1 MGGIF
6 RRSSKAMN
14 VREDTLDAGDKSAR
28 VREMFAEIAPRYD
41 LLNHVLSLNIDKRWR
56 RFVIRK
62 VASRLR
68 APGSK
73 ALDLCCGTAELS
85 MELGALAPT
94 FGVDFC
100 HPMLALGLRKL
111 RGRTLPV
118 ELVEG
123 DALQCP
129 MADESFNVVSMA
141 FGLRNL
147 EDIGDGLREVYRL
160 LKPGGCAAVLEF
172 SHPQIPVFRSLFHFY
187 FTRVL
192 PRVGNAVSGSSFAY
206 RYLPESVL
214 TFPDQNVLADRMRA
228 VGFSSVRYYNLAGGI
243 AALHMGEKDAR
254 KEEEPGKECV

>member
-1 MGGIF
+1 MQANVDDLGTSG
-6 RRSSKAMN
+6 KA
-14 VREDTLDAGDKSAR
+14 AR
-28 VREMFAEIAPRYD
+28 VRQMFAEIAPRYD

-62 VASRLR
+62 VAERLQT
-68 APGSK
+68 PGSK
-73 ALDLCCGTAELS
+73 ALDLCCGTADLS
-85 MELGALAPT
+85 IELGAFAPT
-94 FGVDFC
+94 VGVDFC
-100 HPMLALGLRKL
+100 HPMLTLGLTKL
-111 RGRTLPV
+111 RGGTLPV

-123 DALQCP
+123 DALRCP
-129 MADESFNVVSMA
+129 MADESFDVVSMA

-147 EDIGDGLREVYRL
+147 ENIGDGLREVYRL

-192 PRVGNAVSGSSFAY
+192 PYIGNVVSGSSFAY

-214 TFPDQNVLADRMRA
+214 TFPDQDTLADRMRA

-243 AALHMGEKDAR
+243 AALHVGDK
-254 KEEEPGKECV
+254 

>member
-1 MGGIF
+1 MQVSVDDVGASG
-6 RRSSKAMN
+6 KA
-14 VREDTLDAGDKSAR
+14 AR

-41 LLNHVLSLNIDKRWR
+41 LLNHVLSFNIDKRWR
-56 RFVIRK
+56 RFVISK
-62 VASRLR
+62 VAKRLQ

-73 ALDLCCGTAELS
+73 ALDLCCGTAELTV
-85 MELGALAPT
+85 ELAALAPT
-94 FGVDFC
+94 VGVDFC
-100 HPMLALGLRKL
+100 HPMLTLGRTKL
-111 RGRTLPV
+111 RGGTLPV

-129 MADESFNVVSMA
+129 MADDSFDVVSMA

-147 EDIGDGLREVYRL
+147 ENIGDGLREVYRL

-172 SHPQIPVFRSLFHFY
+172 SRPQMPIFRSLFHFY

-192 PRVGNAVSGSSFAY
+192 PRIGNAVSGSSFAY

-214 TFPDQNVLADRMRA
+214 TFPDQNALADRMRA

-243 AALHMGEKDAR
+243 AALHVGEKNLQR
-254 KEEEPGKECV
+254 KKEPQRQ

>member
-1 MGGIF
+1 MGGVF
-6 RRSSKAMN
+6 RRFRTSDAMHVNFDEPGASGKA
-14 VREDTLDAGDKSAR
+14 AR

-41 LLNHVLSLNIDKRWR
+41 LLNHLLSLNIDKRWR

-62 VASRLR
+62 VAERLR

-94 FGVDFC
+94 VGVDFC
-100 HPMLALGLRKL
+100 HPMLTLGQTKL
-111 RGRTLPV
+111 QGGMLPV

-123 DALQCP
+123 DALKCP
-129 MADESFNVVSMA
+129 MVDESFDVVSMA

-147 EDIGDGLREVYRL
+147 ESIGDGLREVYRL

-172 SHPQIPVFRSLFHFY
+172 SHPQIPVFRNLFHFY
-187 FTRVL
+187 FTCVL
-192 PRVGNAVSGSSFAY
+192 PRIGNVVSGSSFAY

-214 TFPDQNVLADRMRA
+214 SFPDQKALADSMRA
-228 VGFSSVRYYNLAGGI
+228 VGFSNVRYYNLAGGI
-243 AALHMGEKDAR
+243 AALHLGDR
-254 KEEEPGKECV
+254 